1 MRRKRYNNSNIGKE
15 GRVVK
20 KRFYRRWWFILLAV
34 LFALT
39 AACAVVWSSCTALQE
54 RVIGFVCSLGTP
66 GPKGGAYASVR
77 LLGEDVSYG
86 SRFDNGD
93 MDVYAN
99 RTDAPQPLV
108 VYAHG
113 GYYVGGDK
121 SSMADYCQTLASYGY
136 VVANLNYMLAPDGR
150 FPTQI
155 LQVNEAMGYLM
166 DHAAEYGIDT
176 DRVFIAGDSAGGHL
190 ASQMGLY
197 YTNPA
202 FREKIGDAPA
212 ISAEQLRGVALHCGY
227 YDTDTVRAT
236 GFPMIA
242 DSIWMM
248 TGVKDYE
255 GTPAA
260 EQMNTVAQIT
270 ADYPDVFIDCG
281 DQDPF
286 ITQAQEMIAALEQ
299 NGIGVTSYLPVTD
312 KFPLMHEFQMQ
323 LNTAEGKEAMERL
336 AGFLEEK
343 SK

>member
-1 MRRKRYNNSNIGKE
+1 M
-15 GRVVK
+15 K
-20 KRFYRRWWFILLAV
+20 KRFYRRWWFLLLAV
-34 LFALT
+34 LLLL
-39 AACAVVWSSCTALQE
+39 AAAGAIVWSSSTVLQE
-54 RVIGFVCSLGTP
+54 RMIGFVCSLGSNGTR
-66 GPKGGAYASVR
+66 GGTNASVR

-86 SRFDNGD
+86 SRFDKGD
-93 MDVYAN
+93 MDVYAKRSDIN
-99 RTDAPQPLV
+99 QPLV

-121 SSMADYCQTLASYGY
+121 SSMADYCQTLASYGF
-136 VVANLNYMLAPDGR
+136 VVASLNYMLAPEGR

-155 LQVNEAMGYLM
+155 LQVNEAIGYLV

-202 FREKIGDAPA
+202 FREEIGNAPA
-212 ISAEQLRGVALHCGY
+212 IGAGQLRGVVLHCGY
-227 YDTDTVRAT
+227 YNTDTVRAT

-255 GTPAA
+255 GTKDANL
-260 EQMNTVAQIT
+260 MNTVAQVT
-270 ADYPDVFIDCG
+270 PDYPAVFIDCG

-312 KFPLMHEFQMQ
+312 KFPLTHEFQMQ
-323 LNTAEGKEAMERL
+323 MSLPEAQEAMERL
-336 AGFLEEK
+336 AGFLGERGK
-343 SK
+343 KAK